1 MDVSLIV
8 TTLIASFITALA
20 ATALVRLISL
30 KRGFVSIPRDDRY
43 SREVVALGGG
53 IAIFAAIAAITMGGC
68 LFVGKLGI
76 DPADGVSF
84 AIITCLITILF
95 ILGLIDDLRH
105 LSPLLK
111 LVIQFGVAFAA
122 AIWADARV
130 ELFIENKLLTTF
142 MSAFWIVM
150 LINAFNF
157 LDNMDGLSAGI
168 AAISLSVLSCSAV
181 LSGEYANALFMLVVI
196 GSLIGFLVFNFP
208 PAKIFMGDAGSFVI
222 GFVVGVMTLKTT
234 YYHQGS
240 DINAPAAV
248 FIPLVAT
255 AVPLYDFISVT
266 ILRLKQGKSPF
277 VGDTQ
282 HFSHR
287 LKRRGLSDTQVAL
300 TLYLATICTAI
311 GAVFLF
317 RAVFAQA
324 VVIFIQTI
332 MILAIIAILETTGG
346 KCVSEE

>member
-1 MDVSLIV
+1 V
-8 TTLIASFITALA
+8 
-20 ATALVRLISL
+20 IS
-30 KRGFVSIPRDDRY
+30 
-43 SREVVALGGG
+43 LGGG
-53 IAIFAAIAAITMGGC
+53 IAIYSAIALLTAGSCI
-68 LFVGKLGI
+68 FVCKLGVT
-76 DPADGVSF
+76 PAEGVNF
-84 AIITCLITILF
+84 AIITVLITILF
-95 ILGLIDDLRH
+95 ILGLIDDIKH
-105 LSPLLK
+105 LSPLFK
-111 LVIQFGVAFAA
+111 LVIQFAIAFIA

-130 ELFIENKLLTTF
+130 ELFIHNKLLTTC
-142 MSAFWIVM
+142 MSAFWIVL

-168 AAISLSVLSCSAV
+168 AAICLSVLCSSAII
-181 LSGEYANALFMLVVI
+181 SGEKANALFMLVVI
-196 GSLIGFLVFNFP
+196 GSLCGFLVFNFP

-222 GFVVGVMTLKTT
+222 GFAVGAMTLKTT
-234 YYHQGS
+234 YHHQGS
-240 DINAPAAV
+240 DIDAPAAV

-266 ILRLKQGKSPF
+266 ILRLRQGKSPF

-300 TLYLATICTAI
+300 TLYLATLCTGL

-317 RAVFAQA
+317 QASFAQA
-324 VVIFIQTI
+324 IIIFIQTI
-332 MILAIIAILETTGG
+332 MILSIIAILETTGV